1 MSRIVEWK
9 PKPAAWWEPGLQM
22 LPGPLCVSSLS
33 LLAPL
38 PPPPGQI
45 VEVANYFHSLYLI
58 IRSGEGLAPRSPIQP
73 WKEDSLHLL
82 GAEPSSRPSSYGG
95 DWRTLVAREQG
106 HSI

>member
-1 MSRIVEWK
+1 MSRIVEWR

-38 PPPPGQI
+38 PPPGQI
-45 VEVANYFHSLYLI
+45 VEVADYLHSLYLI
-58 IRSGEGLAPRSPIQP
+58 IRSGEELAPWSPIQP

-82 GAEPSSRPSSYGG
+82 GAEASPHHEAKQ
-95 DWRTLVAREQG
+95 L
-106 HSI
+106 